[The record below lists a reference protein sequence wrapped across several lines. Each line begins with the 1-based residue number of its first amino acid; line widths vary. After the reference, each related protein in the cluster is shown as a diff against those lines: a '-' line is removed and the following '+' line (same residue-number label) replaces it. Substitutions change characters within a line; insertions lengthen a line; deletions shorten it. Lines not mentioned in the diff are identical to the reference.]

1 MAYDA
6 TSTLTFAL
14 EKADRLAVQIFNEST
29 TIKSRAELGGI
40 SYSDLHDYMTT
51 LDIRITDYTEL
62 DAQPGIV
69 QFARDQKSNQAY
81 DIGAEF
87 NAMITNITAVR
98 DWLNTNLPLSSGGFL
113 EEYTRVNFVKVN
125 RTFTVGQA
133 ATLVTVI
140 DDLLAAIEV

>member
-6 TSTLTFAL
+6 RMTLTKAL
-14 EKADRLAVQIFNEST
+14 ERADSLSIQVFNQST
-29 TIKSRAELGGI
+29 GIKDRAELGGI

-51 LDIRITDYTEL
+51 LDKRITDFNEL

-69 QFARDQKSNQAY
+69 QFARDQKSDQAY

-87 NAMITNITAVR
+87 NAMIANITSVR

-113 EEYTRVNFVKVN
+113 EE
-125 RTFTVGQA
+125 
-133 ATLVTVI
+133 
-140 DDLLAAIEV
+140 